1 LIAQENPMKY
11 LNLPWNGPHLLST
24 LDIKL
29 APEGSGVYVFTE
41 DAGVLRP
48 NPALPPKSDPSYA
61 AVIGH
66 LRNTPCVLYVGKA
79 SNLRTRLAGYR
90 FRPYLEIER
99 RSGPP
104 IHVTSPHKGRA
115 LLHAHQFFNTTTYV
129 RWAVDGSPAQTER
142 DLIRELRPVLNTYG
156 LP

>member
-1 LIAQENPMKY
+1 MKY

-104 IHVTSPHKGRA
+104 IHVTSPHKGRCSCTPTNFSIPRPTSGGPWT
-115 LLHAHQFFNTTTYV
+115 AH
-129 RWAVDGSPAQTER
+129 RRQTER
-142 DLIRELRPVLNTYG
+142 DLIRESPGPQHLRSSVSQG
-156 LP
+156 